1 MFDPSQEEPSTLGNK
16 FLLYLQ
22 IPPPPQRSQT
32 IILLCEGDAEVL
44 SEFSF

>member
-16 FLLYLQ
+16 FRLYLQ
-22 IPPPPQRSQT
+22 TPPPHQSRT